1 MMTED
6 SSSSAMLRIKSFIT
20 SLFIFMAAALG
31 VAFILPAITMADGEI
46 PVDEL
51 SEDLGIQDPEN
62 AGRT

>member
-1 MMTED
+1 
-6 SSSSAMLRIKSFIT
+6 
-20 SLFIFMAAALG
+20 MAAALG